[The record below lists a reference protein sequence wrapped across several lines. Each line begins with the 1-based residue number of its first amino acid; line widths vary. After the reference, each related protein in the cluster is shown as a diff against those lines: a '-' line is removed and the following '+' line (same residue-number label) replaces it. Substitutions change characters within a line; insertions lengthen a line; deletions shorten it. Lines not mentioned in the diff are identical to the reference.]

1 MADTLLLNSDYRPH
15 ALISWKDAIS
25 MLVQGKVRVIEE
37 YNDWQ
42 VRSPS
47 ITFKVPAVLLLIKYV
62 GFRQEVS
69 FNRVNIYARDE
80 YKCQYCGL
88 KAGKGAP
95 LRISDLTFDHILP
108 QSRGGK
114 TNWHN
119 IVAACQPCNT
129 RKGDKTPKESNM
141 PLLNKPYKPKAL
153 NNVEFTLS
161 RSSVPDAWR
170 DYLYWTQELE
180 QG

>member
-1 MADTLLLNSDYRPH
+1 MADTLVLNADYRPH
-15 ALISWKDAIS
+15 ALVSWRDAIGL
-25 MLVQGKVRVIEE
+25 LVGGKARVVEE
-37 YNDWQ
+37 YDDWK

-47 ITFKVPAVLLLIKYV
+47 VTFKVPAVLLLIKYV

-69 FNRVNIYARDE
+69 FNRANIYARDK
-80 YKCQYCGL
+80 YMCQYCGR
-88 KAGKGAP
+88 KSGRDGP
-95 LRISDLTFDHILP
+95 LRISDMTYDHVLP

-114 TNWHN
+114 TNWFN
-119 IVAACQPCNT
+119 IVTACQPCNT
-129 RKGDKTPKESNM
+129 RKGDRTPSEANM
-141 PLLNKPYKPKAL
+141 PLLNEPYKPKRL

-161 RSSVPDAWR
+161 RKSVPDAWR